1 MGFGYLYLI
10 SFKIDGFGFDF
21 TCGGGFLRSWTLFR
35 FSLSAFVACLLC
47 DRFFFCSIW
56 ITCFGLFGGEKKNP
70 IAIKK
75 IEKGTS
81 LSYCNEM
88 G

>member
-1 MGFGYLYLI
+1 MAVALILLVAEGFFAVGP
-10 SFKIDGFGFDF
+10 SFA
-21 TCGGGFLRSWTLFR
+21 FR
-35 FSLSAFVACLLC
+35 FPLSAFVACLLC